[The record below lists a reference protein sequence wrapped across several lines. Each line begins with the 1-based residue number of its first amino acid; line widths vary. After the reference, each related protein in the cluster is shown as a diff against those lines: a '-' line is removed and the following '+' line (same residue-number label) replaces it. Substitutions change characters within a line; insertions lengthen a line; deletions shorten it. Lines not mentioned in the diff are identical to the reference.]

1 MTTDD
6 KFQKFKSHK
15 NDAKF
20 KFNSLRELPHYKRK
34 IKFIQSSIWKFHT
47 NQNRSTHIQILTQL
61 YEDTENN
68 EKPQRPDDLY

>member
-34 IKFIQSSIWKFHT
+34 IKFIQSSI
-47 NQNRSTHIQILTQL
+47 
-61 YEDTENN
+61 
-68 EKPQRPDDLY
+68 